1 MNDQPR
7 TTDPFDIK
15 NHMPEGAKM
24 TDPYVGGLPTEQA
37 RQLPDGAE
45 VHFSG
50 RVDTFPEQP
59 WYRKPA
65 AAIAAGTAIVA
76 LCAGIAIGG
85 LFTST
90 PKECEQALGYAE
102 QAIGYSATGMGAA
115 ADGATGGLYARMQ
128 ATDELNQ
135 VAADLKRIT
144 PLYKSA
150 KAECLK

>member
-1 MNDQPR
+1 MNDQQYTNPVAS
-7 TTDPFDIK
+7 D
-15 NHMPEGAKM
+15 
-24 TDPYVGGLPTEQA
+24 GLYRPPTYGELQPK
-37 RQLPDGAE
+37 L
-45 VHFSG
+45 
-50 RVDTFPEQP
+50 EQP
-59 WYRKPA
+59 WYRKPVT
-65 AAIAAGTAIVA
+65 AIAAGVGIVA
-76 LCAGIAIGG
+76 LCSGIALGG
-85 LFTST
+85 LANQT

-150 KAECLK
+150 KAACLK